1 MLCVAIDG
9 PQAQLSD
16 FVPMTLAKPTRRS
29 KATGPRRRA
38 AKRAPEG
45 TARMSAKNLSGQ
57 HEDTT
62 FNEIESIC
70 QQLADGDG
78 KAFEALYRQHREGL
92 RRFFLRNCGSEA
104 LAQEMAQ
111 DVWFKVIRAVQCN
124 SFHAYGSFTSY
135 LYRIARNQL
144 IDWYRRRAIS
154 PEVELDDDA
163 LECRAD
169 VVDFQRPSVCNP
181 EQICGDKEAVRILLD
196 AITEL
201 PEIQR
206 TTLLMYLE
214 SGMSYKE
221 IAEAMGTNRE
231 TVKSR
236 LRYARRLLR
245 ERIAAD

>member
-16 FVPMTLAKPTRRS
+16 FVPITLAKRVARNNV
-29 KATGPRRRA
+29 KAPRRDVAR
-38 AKRAPEG
+38 RAPEG
-45 TARMSAKNLSGQ
+45 PARMATESVKTRPDISVA
-57 HEDTT
+57 T
-62 FNEIESIC
+62 EIERVC

-78 KAFEALYRQHREGL
+78 AAFEALYREHREGL
-92 RRFFLRNCGSEA
+92 RRFFRRNCGSDA

-111 DVWFKVIRAVQCN
+111 EVWFKVIRAVRGN

-144 IDWYRRRAIS
+144 IDWYRRRGIS
-154 PEVELDDDA
+154 PEVEMDETIENRRDL
-163 LECRAD
+163 
-169 VVDFQRPSVCNP
+169 VDFQRRSVCSP
-181 EQICGDKEAVRILLD
+181 EKICGDKETVRILLA

-221 IAEAMGTNRE
+221 IADAMGTNRE

-236 LRYARRLLR
+236 LRYARRILR
-245 ERIAAD
+245 ERISDE

>member
-9 PQAQLSD
+9 PQAQLSN
-16 FVPMTLAKPTRRS
+16 FVPTSFTKPARRE
-29 KATGPRRRA
+29 KASGPARRA
-38 AKRAPEG
+38 AKRASEG
-45 TARMSAKNLSGQ
+45 TARMSSKGIKAQFDPSPAG
-57 HEDTT
+57 
-62 FNEIESIC
+62 EIEAIC
-70 QQLADGDG
+70 EQLADGDG

-111 DVWFKVIRAVQCN
+111 DVWFKVIRAVRCN

-154 PEVELDDDA
+154 PEIEIDDETM
-163 LECRAD
+163 ECRSD
-169 VVDFQRPSVCNP
+169 VVDFQRRSVCSP
-181 EQICGDKEAVRILLD
+181 EQICGDKEAVRILMA

-214 SGMSYKE
+214 SEMSYKE

-245 ERIAAD
+245 EKIAG